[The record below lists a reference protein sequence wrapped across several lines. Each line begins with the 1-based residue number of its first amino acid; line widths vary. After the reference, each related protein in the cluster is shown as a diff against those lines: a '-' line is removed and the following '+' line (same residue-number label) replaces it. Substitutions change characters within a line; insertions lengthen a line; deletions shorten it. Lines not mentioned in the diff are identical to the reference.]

1 MAWAKLGS
9 CCWRQWPWYDLYN
22 ASRARRGE
30 RSPMALR
37 VAQALPPPQLAE
49 QAPHAILHRFAPPRM
64 GLAFLAGAPPTRRP
78 PGTLSIAEHPLNA
91 ARRRSNDLIKASPS
105 SFWLQWFSDGGRF
118 CSYDPMEA
126 SATTASAPTEAR
138 ARASTSTKDQGV
150 FPTESGYAAGGD
162 GGQRTSVHASCTHRG
177 SGRGLSAY

>member
-1 MAWAKLGS
+1 MVPHLRGLEFALGEAARGSLGDICEWGGVAWAKLGS
-9 CCWRQWPWYDLYN
+9 CCWKQWPSYGLYN

-91 ARRRSNDLIKASPS
+91 ARRRSNDLITRGMGEEGVARKEKKQNQPVAGELLLFAGEIRRS
-105 SFWLQWFSDGGRF
+105 S
-118 CSYDPMEA
+118 A
-126 SATTASAPTEAR
+126 
-138 ARASTSTKDQGV
+138 V
-150 FPTESGYAAGGD
+150 
-162 GGQRTSVHASCTHRG
+162 
-177 SGRGLSAY
+177 

>member
-1 MAWAKLGS
+1 MPHLRGLEFALGEAARGPLGDIREWGGVAWAKLGS
-9 CCWRQWPWYDLYN
+9 CCWRQWPWYGLYN

-78 PGTLSIAEHPLNA
+78 PGTLIIAEHPLNA
-91 ARRRSNDLIKASPS
+91 ARRRSNDLIKS
-105 SFWLQWFSDGGRF
+105 SS
-118 CSYDPMEA
+118 S
-126 SATTASAPTEAR
+126 S
-138 ARASTSTKDQGV
+138 
-150 FPTESGYAAGGD
+150 
-162 GGQRTSVHASCTHRG
+162 
-177 SGRGLSAY
+177 

>member
-1 MAWAKLGS
+1 MPHLRGLEFALGEAARGPLGDIREWGGVAWAKLGS
-9 CCWRQWPWYDLYN
+9 CCWRQWPWYGLYN

-78 PGTLSIAEHPLNA
+78 PGALSIAEHPLNA
-91 ARRRSNDLIKASPS
+91 ARRSNDLIFTGWCSCATRCGRSARTCGPS
-105 SFWLQWFSDGGRF
+105 G
-118 CSYDPMEA
+118 SYTR
-126 SATTASAPTEAR
+126 S
-138 ARASTSTKDQGV
+138 K
-150 FPTESGYAAGGD
+150 
-162 GGQRTSVHASCTHRG
+162 CT
-177 SGRGLSAY
+177 

>member
-1 MAWAKLGS
+1 MPHLRGLEFALGEAARGPLGDIREWGGVAWAKLGS
-9 CCWRQWPWYDLYN
+9 CCWRQWPWYGLYN

-91 ARRRSNDLIKASPS
+91 ARRRSNDFVI
-105 SFWLQWFSDGGRF
+105 
-118 CSYDPMEA
+118 
-126 SATTASAPTEAR
+126 
-138 ARASTSTKDQGV
+138 TKKY
-150 FPTESGYAAGGD
+150 EYNN
-162 GGQRTSVHASCTHRG
+162 HR
-177 SGRGLSAY
+177 RQT